1 MPCLSARGQAFEKL
15 LLADVH
21 TALALAAKAP
31 GEAESRLA
39 SKGSSNSALSREG
52 GAPALDAHADAAA
65 GERRAAGRQ
74 GQNDPP
80 GLTRREAAAAGEQPR
95 PPTGQEP
102 TKSELRTSLTQ
113 GLPLRLS
120 LP

>member
-21 TALALAAKAP
+21 TALALTAKAP
-31 GEAESRLA
+31 DAAESRLA
-39 SKGSSNSALSREG
+39 STGKLKFGPLREG

-65 GERRAAGRQ
+65 GERRATGRQ

-80 GLTRREAAAAGEQPR
+80 GLTRREAAAAGE
-95 PPTGQEP
+95 
-102 TKSELRTSLTQ
+102 
-113 GLPLRLS
+113 
-120 LP
+120 